1 MIEFDFNYE
10 EAVSALDDFSDEI
23 EDEIEGAL
31 DKSIKKVADQARA
44 VHRFRSRTG
53 RLKSAVQTE
62 VQGYSARAFIDDGLA
77 PHGKHIHDGF
87 KSWAPDPFL
96 EDALRRN
103 ELSIGTEIESAV
115 SRAIT
120 KSGL

>member
-1 MIEFDFNYE
+1 MIEFDFDYE
-10 EAVSALDDFSDEI
+10 DAVNALDDFSDEI

-31 DKSIKKVADQARA
+31 DKTFTKIADEARI
-44 VHRFRSRTG
+44 VHRFKTRTG

-62 VQGYSARAFIDDGLA
+62 VQGYSARAFINDGLA
-77 PHGKHIHDGF
+77 PHGKYIHDGF

-103 ELSIGTEIESAV
+103 ELSIGNDIESAV

>member
-1 MIEFDFNYE
+1 MIEFDFDYQ
-10 EAVSALDDFSDEI
+10 EAVSALEDFSEEV
-23 EDEIEGAL
+23 EDEVEGAL
-31 DKSIKKVADQARA
+31 EKSIKKVADEARI

-53 RLKSAVQTE
+53 RLQSAVQTE
-62 VQGYSARAFIDDGLA
+62 TQGYSARAFINDGLA

-87 KSWAPDPFL
+87 KSWTPDPFL

-103 ELSIGTEIESAV
+103 ESSIGNELESAV